1 MGILKEIEE
10 ELKKQVINFTYFHRI
25 MLKHLVSE
33 NNDIMLVSYLYTQD
47 HTQHSLASFLYLS
60 PFSAL

>member
-10 ELKKQVINFTYFHRI
+10 ELKNQVINFAYLHRI
-25 MLKHLVSE
+25 MLKHIVSE
-33 NNDIMLVSYLYTQD
+33 NNDVMLVSYLYTQD
-47 HTQHSLASFLYLS
+47 HTQHSLASFPYLS